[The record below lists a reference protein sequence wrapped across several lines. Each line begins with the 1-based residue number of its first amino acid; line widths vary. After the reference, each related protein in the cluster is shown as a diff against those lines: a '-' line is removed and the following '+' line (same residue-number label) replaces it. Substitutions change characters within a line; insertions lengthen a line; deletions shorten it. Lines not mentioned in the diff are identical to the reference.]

1 MYLRVNWK
9 DVQQR
14 AGRLDFCEHWKL
26 TFELAKRYQKRIGFR
41 VMKLAE
47 CPEGRSKA
55 SSIIRDEK

>member
-14 AGRLDFCEHWKL
+14 AGRLDSCEHWKL

-41 VMKLAE
+41 AMKLAE
-47 CPEGRSKA
+47 CPEGLVR
-55 SSIIRDEK
+55 